1 MKTDQKQQRRRH
13 KSVRQIVLFQEGEI
27 PQKDVDKVS
36 RVCYK
41 TKTCQLNYLFL
52 QYIVTILEDFKRK

>member
-1 MKTDQKQQRRRH
+1 MKTDQRQPKRH
-13 KSVRQIVLFQEGEI
+13 TESIGQIALFGEGEI
-27 PQKDVDKVS
+27 PQKDVDKVG

-52 QYIVTILEDFKRK
+52 QYIVTFLEDF